1 MNASRNRKWLLL
13 AGSIIAIAVV
23 GAMVWYLLP
32 AQHPNDP
39 APRPVSDYY
48 PTNGWRTSTAEE
60 QGFDSAKLAEMLRAL
75 DKGGVPV
82 NSVLVVRNGYVVL
95 DAYFTPYDGSFPHE
109 LASVTKS
116 ITATLIGIAIDQ
128 GKLKLDQP
136 MISFFPDRT
145 IANLDARKSQ
155 ITVGDL
161 VSMRNGMDSQCLNGD
176 LPTLDAMRVSSDWMQ
191 AALDR
196 KMVANPGE
204 RWCYDSPGMH
214 ILSGILQKATG
225 MTELEYARQNL
236 FEPLGITDVL
246 WEDDPQGYTHGWG
259 DLYLK
264 PQDAAK
270 VGYLWLNQGRWEGK
284 QIVSATWLNEMV
296 KPRSNASGDQYGY
309 GTWVGRDTPPNDH
322 FSAVGRLG
330 QHIRVYPSY
339 NAIVVITAQGLGDYA
354 EVGDLIGA
362 ALLNP
367 EKPLP
372 PNSTAQAK
380 LDAALK
386 KVSQADPFAVTKLPE
401 TASTITG
408 RRIVLEANPLRVTEA
423 RFEFNDPNVA
433 RILCHKKRWRQRSLV
448 DWVGRKIP
456 FFDR

>member
-1 MNASRNRKWLLL
+1 
-13 AGSIIAIAVV
+13 
-23 GAMVWYLLP
+23 
-32 AQHPNDP
+32 
-39 APRPVSDYY
+39 
-48 PTNGWRTSTAEE
+48 
-60 QGFDSAKLAEMLRAL
+60 
-75 DKGGVPV
+75 
-82 NSVLVVRNGYVVL
+82 
-95 DAYFTPYDGSFPHE
+95 
-109 LASVTKS
+109 
-116 ITATLIGIAIDQ
+116 
-128 GKLKLDQP
+128 
-136 MISFFPDRT
+136 
-145 IANLDARKSQ
+145 
-155 ITVGDL
+155 
-161 VSMRNGMDSQCLNGD
+161 
-176 LPTLDAMRVSSDWMQ
+176 MQ

-196 KMVANPGE
+196 KIVANPGE

-225 MTELEYARQNL
+225 MTELDYARQNL
-236 FEPLGITDVL
+236 FEPLGITDVF

-270 VGYLWLNQGRWEGK
+270 IGYLWLNQGQWEGK
-284 QIVSATWLNEMV
+284 QLVSASWLNEMI
-296 KPRSNASGDQYGY
+296 KPRSNTGDDDQYGY

-330 QHIRVYPSY
+330 QYIRVYPSY

-354 EVGDLIGA
+354 EVGDLLGA

-386 KVSQADPFAVTKLPE
+386 KVSQADPFAVTDLPE

-433 RILCHKKRWRQRSLV
+433 RLYVTKNGGDNEVWSIGLDGKYRFSTVSGEAVRGYWADSQTFMAESFEDGFVSYRFR
-448 DWVGRKIP
+448 
-456 FFDR
+456 FDGDQVIVESPDRGVTLRGQLE